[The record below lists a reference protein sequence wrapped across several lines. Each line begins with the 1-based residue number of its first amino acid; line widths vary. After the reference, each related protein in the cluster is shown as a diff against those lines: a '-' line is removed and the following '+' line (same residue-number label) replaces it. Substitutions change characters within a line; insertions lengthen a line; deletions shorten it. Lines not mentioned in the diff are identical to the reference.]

1 MRRFDAFG
9 VFDRIGVFDRMVVME
24 KRWFGAS
31 PIRDSSLRISPSQSR
46 AAARETEPIRRAPAP
61 FASGKTR

>member
-31 PIRDSSLRISPSQSR
+31 PIRDSSLRISPSHLAFAISR
-46 AAARETEPIRRAPAP
+46 GRARN
-61 FASGKTR
+61 